1 MCKQATF
8 LILSFL
14 ILLAAPKRTLAVP
27 IPFSDIIDF
36 AASGTQTVGSDTR
49 TVTTVNDDSPFTY
62 THSVTFAPPALSIV
76 IATLA
81 LTHTHVSVNGELWT
95 VTGGTSTF
103 LGLLSESNGAWV
115 TDTFTVPASLYPSFI
130 AGSWSLAV
138 KLTESTSGNDTFDLD
153 KSVLSGT
160 YLANADTVTA
170 TNVTEPSAMFLLGFG
185 LIGLRVFISYRF
197 NKMKQLPAKAP

>member
-1 MCKQATF
+1 MRKQVAL

-14 ILLAAPKRTLAVP
+14 ILLAAPRMTLAVS

-49 TVTTVNDDSPFTY
+49 TVTTVNDDSPFVY
-62 THSVTFAPPALSIV
+62 THSLTFSPPALSIAS
-76 IATLA
+76 ATLA

-95 VTGGTSTF
+95 VAGGTSTF
-103 LGLLSESNGAWV
+103 LGTLSESNGAWV
-115 TDTFTVPASLYPSFI
+115 TDTFNVPASLYPSFI

-160 YLANADTVTA
+160 YVTGSDTVAA
-170 TNVTEPSAMFLLGFG
+170 TNVPEPSAMFLLGFG
-185 LIGLRVFISYRF
+185 LIGLRVFISCRF
-197 NKMKQLPAKAP
+197 NKMKQLPTKAP